1 VFKCDS
7 CGYVA
12 TSEVATSV
20 LPAPAFLEKPA
31 LEKVHTPDTSSI
43 EDVAEFLQLSKERI
57 IKAVMVIGDSRPY
70 MILVRGDRE
79 LDESKMNRRFT
90 QWRMMTDEEILS
102 MGFIPVLW
110 VPEKA

>member
-43 EDVAEFLQLSKERI
+43 EDVAEFLQLSKN
-57 IKAVMVIGDSRPY
+57 
-70 MILVRGDRE
+70 
-79 LDESKMNRRFT
+79 ES
-90 QWRMMTDEEILS
+90 
-102 MGFIPVLW
+102 
-110 VPEKA
+110 